1 MAFPLNPQWQCTPTH
16 HQIKT
21 QIPHPHLISIR
32 SNLQIKPS
40 APFNHKSQWN
50 PYPYHLTIPK
60 LKTSPY
66 IALSEDS
73 FQIESWKKKKKKKL
87 RAILSMACNPSHGLT
102 TINIGPTPSCSDL
115 AQMKTANKFLGEG
128 KEVGWSYMDFQFL
141 SLEIQPKC
149 HHLGSLWSK
158 GWFKVQFI
166 FDDLEDHIWSTRFL
180 VVHIEIGSRRGGN
193 FCQAKS
199 PDVTILWVWGRGLLW
214 S

>member
-1 MAFPLNPQWQCTPTH
+1 MTVYTHSSSDQNPNSSSSSHFNQIKSSNQTISPIQPQISMKPVSLSSNNPQAQNLTLYSPVRR
-16 HQIKT
+16 
-21 QIPHPHLISIR
+21 LILDRI
-32 SNLQIKPS
+32 
-40 APFNHKSQWN
+40 
-50 PYPYHLTIPK
+50 
-60 LKTSPY
+60 LK
-66 IALSEDS
+66 E
-73 FQIESWKKKKKKKL
+73 KKKRL

-128 KEVGWSYMDFQFL
+128 KEVGWTYMDFQFL

-158 GWFKVQFI
+158 GWFEVQFI